1 MGNYEG
7 VSQNHQNGVDHNSQ
21 QINKGLDVFYINSI
35 FILFAIAFIT
45 GGYAIMTTEVGIKI
59 LESVANFRYA
69 PTMIIVLIFAAAPLS
84 VLIGAKSESYRD
96 MFIINIIF
104 AVFILTLTMFPQ
116 ALRNP
121 INITLP
127 SILAFGVNLRVD
139 QLSLLMV
146 LAASLLWLMVMVYGH
161 HYMILEENSRSRFYF
176 WFLVTFGGVM
186 GAMMANDLLTM
197 FLFFEVMYL
206 SCYFLVAHN
215 QSSDALKAGNRY
227 IYMGIVGGL
236 SILLGISSLYVYTN
250 TFILGEI
257 MAPLQVQY
265 ANNPTVITF
274 AITAILIGFSIKAA
288 VFPMHFWLP
297 DAHSSAPTPAS
308 AILSG
313 MVIKVYI
320 FSLMK
325 FLFKVVGLDVIRSI
339 SLNNILPPLA
349 IVGMIMGSIFAIG
362 QKDIK
367 KILAYSSV
375 AQVGYMILGIGLMND
390 KGFAAAMFHIITHAL
405 MKSALFLSAGAI
417 ILQTHKRDVREFQG
431 IGYQM
436 PITMGIFTIGAMSM
450 IGIPGLNGFMSKW
463 YLSIAALEAGNP
475 IFVFMILVSSFLN
488 AVYYLPI
495 IITAFLKKAPDR
507 ENVLVMDQLPA
518 NMLIP
523 MVLIGSGC
531 ILLGFFPQWVMKF
544 IEHGITTFL

>member
-7 VSQNHQNGVDHNSQ
+7 VSQNHHNSIDHNSQ
-21 QINKGLDVFYINSI
+21 GINRGLDVFYINSI
-35 FILFAIAFIT
+35 FILFATAFIT
-45 GGYAIMTTEVGIKI
+45 GAYALMSTELGSSI
-59 LESVANFRYA
+59 LKAVASFSYA
-69 PTMIIVLIFAAAPLS
+69 PTMIIVLVFTAAPLS
-84 VLIGAKSESYRD
+84 VIIGSKSESYRD

-104 AVFILTLTMFPQ
+104 AVFILVLTMFPQ
-116 ALRNP
+116 VLKTP
-121 INITLP
+121 ISITLP

-139 QLSLLMV
+139 QLTLLMV
-146 LAASLLWLMVMVYGH
+146 TAASLLWLMAMVYSH
-161 HYMILEENSRSRFYF
+161 NYMILEENNRNRFYF
-176 WFLVTFGGVM
+176 WFLVTFGGVS

-197 FLFFEVMYL
+197 FLFFEIMYL

-215 QSSDALKAGNRY
+215 QSGDALKAGNRY
-227 IYMGIVGGL
+227 IYMGVVGGL
-236 SILLGISSLYVYTN
+236 SMLLGISLLYVYTN
-250 TFILGEI
+250 TFVIGEI
-257 MAPLQVQY
+257 MAPLQAQY
-265 ANNPTVITF
+265 ADNSTVITF
-274 AITAILIGFSIKAA
+274 AVVVILIGFSIKAA

-313 MVIKVYI
+313 MVLKVYV

-325 FLFKVVGLDVIRSI
+325 FLFKVVGLDIIRAI
-339 SLNNILPPLA
+339 NLNNILPPLA
-349 IVGMIMGSIFAIG
+349 VVGMIMGSIFAIG

-390 KGFAAAMFHIITHAL
+390 KGFAAAMFHITTHAL

-417 ILQTHKRDVREFQG
+417 ILQTHKRDVRDFQG

-436 PITMGIFTIGAMSM
+436 PITMGVFTVGAMSM

-463 YLSIAALEAGNP
+463 YLSIAALEAGKP
-475 IFVFMILVSSFLN
+475 VFVFMILVSSFLN
-488 AVYYLPI
+488 AMYYLPI

-507 ENVLVMDQLPA
+507 ENVLVMDQLPV

-544 IEHGITTFL
+544 VEHGITTFL